1 MPSFL
6 APVLAAALLAG
17 AAAFASGSPAA
28 PPASAPAVAVAPAAD
43 DASGAGSTSTVRYD
57 WPTGTAVPVLRPFD
71 APDHPWQSGHRGVDL
86 DMAAGTTVL
95 AAGDG
100 VVAFAGIVAGRGVVS
115 IDHADGIRTT
125 YEPVTAVVRAG
136 DRVGTG
142 QVIGHLGT
150 ASHCAPASCLHW
162 GARRGPE
169 TYVDPM
175 LLLRA
180 VVVRL
185 FPDVRASP

>member
-1 MPSFL
+1 MSL
-6 APVLAAALLAG
+6 RLVLALLLAAPTG
-17 AAAFASGSPAA
+17 PAMVPDGGA
-28 PPASAPAVAVAPAAD
+28 PPATVTVSPPTSRWSAVPRGDP
-43 DASGAGSTSTVRYD
+43 RYG
-57 WPTGTAVPVLRPFD
+57 WPTGTEVDVLRPFEQ
-71 APDHPWQSGHRGVDL
+71 PPVPWGSGHRGVDL
-86 DMAAGTTVL
+86 ALGVGAPVFAAAAGT
-95 AAGDG
+95 
-100 VVAFAGIVAGRGVVS
+100 VAFAGTVVDRPVVS

-125 YEPVTAVVRAG
+125 YEPVTAVVAAG
-136 DRVGTG
+136 EGVRMG

-150 ASHCAPASCLHW
+150 ASHCTPASCLHW

-169 TYVDPM
+169 AYVDPM